1 MLIRALFVA
10 VFAAW
15 AVPAWAQVTA
25 EYQTATDTQYD
36 SPHDLVLSPD
46 KRFLF
51 VADNGNDVVKI
62 LDPMS
67 LKVLG
72 SIGQGQLSN
81 PHDVDF
87 DEHGRLLVA
96 DTGNDRIAIFA
107 VDGIRGELIGEISGL
122 DSPEGVAAAGG
133 RIYLGNVGNNDVW
146 SWQDGKRLAKT
157 GTYGSGPGQYIRPH
171 DVDVDSEGNIYV
183 SDPGNNRIKILDKNL
198 KEDRLIGGLAY
209 DFNEP
214 KYFAFNSKN
223 WLFVADEYNHQIKIL
238 EPNRHLVHTIGTGE
252 RGMGPDR
259 FSQPE
264 GVEVWKDNLWISDTG
279 NNRIVRY
286 RLGGLPQP

>member
-1 MLIRALFVA
+1 MIFALLLVW
-10 VFAAW
+10 AA
-15 AVPAWAQVTA
+15 PAGAQVTSEFQA
-25 EYQTATDTQYD
+25 ASDTRFD

-46 KRFLF
+46 KRLLF
-51 VADNGNDVVKI
+51 VADNGNDIVQV
-62 LDPMS
+62 LEPMS

-146 SWQDGKRLAKT
+146 SWQDGKRLART
-157 GTYGSGPGQYIRPH
+157 GAYGSGPGQYIRPH
-171 DVDVDSEGNIYV
+171 DVDRDSKGNIYV
-183 SDPGNNRIKILDKNL
+183 SDPGNNRIKVLDAAL
-198 KEDRLIGGLAY
+198 KEVSVIGGAAY
-209 DFNEP
+209 KFHEP
-214 KYFAFNSKN
+214 KYFTLTPDD
-223 WLFVADEYNHQIKIL
+223 WLIVADEYNHQIKFL
-238 EPNRHLVHTIGTGE
+238 DPDRKLVHVIGNGQ
-252 RGMGPDR
+252 RGLGPNT

-264 GVEVWKDNLWISDTG
+264 GAEIWKDMLWISDTA
-279 NNRIVRY
+279 NDRIVRY
-286 RLGGLPQP
+286 RISGMR